1 MIRTKSVYSP
11 IDRKR
16 DGLRILA
23 TRFRGRYMPVNRY
36 DVWMPNLAPS
46 EALMK
51 SAQGGFITWSQFS
64 SKYRNEL
71 REAGPID
78 KRNRVIKN
86 HGQKFTLR
94 LLQKLGR
101 SQNLTLMCHCDEDQQ
116 QCHRHLLKKVLT
128 GKI

>member
-1 MIRTKSVYSP
+1 MIRTKSVHSP

-46 EALMK
+46 EALMR
-51 SAQGGFITWSQFS
+51 SAQGGLITWSQFS
-64 SKYRNEL
+64 RKYQKEL
-71 REAGPID
+71 RETGNID

-86 HGQKFTLR
+86 TAKSLR
-94 LLQKLGR
+94 YVYCR
-101 SQNLTLMCHCDEDQQ
+101 SLAGLRM
-116 QCHRHLLKKVLT
+116 
-128 GKI
+128 

>member
-36 DVWMPNLAPS
+36 DVWMPNLAP
-46 EALMK
+46 
-51 SAQGGFITWSQFS
+51 GT
-64 SKYRNEL
+64 
-71 REAGPID
+71 ID

-94 LLQKLGR
+94 LLQRLGR

-116 QCHRHLLKKVLT
+116 QCHRHLLQKVLAT
-128 GKI
+128 KI

>member
-46 EALMK
+46 EALMRSVQK
-51 SAQGGFITWSQFS
+51 NLISWSQFS
-64 SKYRNEL
+64 QRYSGEL
-71 REAGPID
+71 KEVGSVD

-101 SQNLTLMCHCDEDQQ
+101 SQNVTLMCHCDEDQQ
-116 QCHRHLLKKVLT
+116 QCHRHL
-128 GKI
+128 